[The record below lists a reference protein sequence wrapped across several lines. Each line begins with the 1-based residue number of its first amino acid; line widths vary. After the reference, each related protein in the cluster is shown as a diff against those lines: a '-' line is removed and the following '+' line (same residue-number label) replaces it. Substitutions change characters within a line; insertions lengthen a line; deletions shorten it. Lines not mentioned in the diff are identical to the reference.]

1 MMKVQGIL
9 PVLLQVV
16 LMAVIPLITS
26 YIIKHVNT
34 QADVALTKQDNELT
48 ARYIDEIRLAVNN
61 AVLFTSQTYTDE
73 LRKNNEFTKDNQKQ
87 ALGLALDMTKGAL
100 TQDALHFIQMVYGD
114 LQAYLTLQ
122 IEAEVRALKN

>member
-1 MMKVQGIL
+1 MTEVQGIL
-9 PVLLQVV
+9 PALLQAV
-16 LMAVIPLITS
+16 LMAVIPIITS
-26 YIIKHVNT
+26 YIIKYINT
-34 QADVALTKQDNELT
+34 QTAVAITKQDNELT
-48 ARYIDEIRLAVNN
+48 ARYIEEISLAVTN

-100 TQDALHFIQMVYGD
+100 TQDALSFIQMAYGD

-122 IEAEVRALKN
+122 IEAEVRAQKG